1 MRSREGKAFLFS
13 LHLQHNNMFTNKI
26 TCLTLFA
33 LALSIGSSDACVG
46 SYPTKC
52 CMSGFCNVG
61 PQGSTWPEKAC
72 PGGMCK
78 SNPLCADTPS
88 GKRDYRSCST
98 VSAAAPAPAPTAPA
112 PAPTAPAPAPT
123 APAPAPT
130 ATAPA
135 PTAPAPAP
143 TAPAPAPVLVLAD
156 SNPSCSDWA
165 ASGQC
170 ASNSGYML
178 ASCAFSCKGKVT
190 SPTVASCDQRNVDY
204 SGRQNCCRCENQFAR
219 RLRGARKLGL
229 VSSTI
234 GATTSAAT
242 TAGQVTVAAN
252 SAYNSQLPCC

>member
-1 MRSREGKAFLFS
+1 
-13 LHLQHNNMFTNKI
+13 MFTNKI

-78 SNPLCADTPS
+78 SNLLCADTPS

-98 VSAAAPAPAPTAPA
+98 VSAA
-112 PAPTAPAPAPT
+112 
-123 APAPAPT
+123 
-130 ATAPA
+130 
-135 PTAPAPAP
+135 APAPAP